1 MHWTDNLL
9 NWVFF
14 NWKVF
19 GNKEEEEDEG
29 VCWVVEGEEEAVE
42 EVSTDKKRSEESYI
56 TFKSSPELRMEINS
70 RINGQISL

>member
-14 NWKVF
+14 NWKVI
-19 GNKEEEEDEG
+19 GNEEEEEDEG